1 MAALTVKD
9 CFGINERI
17 LKILAA
23 QDEDGWKKI
32 LDLWE
37 SVKFKRFDSL
47 TEDQIASLESVELDV
62 QEHEQLMVYNS
73 FTR

>member
-1 MAALTVKD
+1 MAALLVRD
-9 CFGINERI
+9 SFGINERV
-17 LKILAA
+17 LKVLAA

-37 SVKFKRFDSL
+37 SVKFKRLDSL
-47 TEDQIASLESVELDV
+47 TEEQIASLESVEMDV
-62 QEHEQLMVYNS
+62 QEHEQLMVYQS